1 MRALSCLYCFFCSRD
16 PVRASIHF
24 ATMSVPFSFVL
35 VVELFDTFCEEAP
48 GPPELAEL
56 FAAARIQRIDL
67 PRRAL
72 LGRHL
77 LDVHEA
83 ALLDSNEQGVH
94 RAFDDVGEA

>member
-35 VVELFDTFCEEAP
+35 VSEPFDTFCEEAP

-56 FAAARIQRIDL
+56 VAPLRVEGVHL
-67 PRRAL
+67 PRRSL
-72 LGRHL
+72 LGGHL
-77 LDVHEA
+77 LHVHEA
-83 ALLDSNEQGVH
+83 ALLDPHEQGVH
-94 RAFDDVGEA
+94 GAFDDVG